1 MNVIYLIFLLLSLVI
16 FAISCGSGCG
26 EAMSGGGPCPE
37 GSYQARCMNMKTGEP
52 ICIPYGAP
60 AEERCSVR

>member
-1 MNVIYLIFLLLSLVI
+1 MNVIYIIFLLLAIVI
-16 FAISCGSGCG
+16 FAMSCGS
-26 EAMSGGGPCPE
+26 AMTGGGPCPE
-37 GSYQARCMNMKTGEP
+37 GTYQARCMNMKTGEP